1 MISIPDKTSHGSHSF
16 LGNDNP
22 RIGKVARYGLAMLF
36 VLFFTASVSAQSADR
51 SAKYRLRA
59 LGMNIGEYTVKQKT
73 VNGDVSVEAITDVKV
88 KIIFTYRVKYIHHSL
103 YRNGSLWSC
112 HVQTIKNDKVNS
124 DRRMERRGETYLLV
138 EDGDSTLIDDT
149 ITYGGSLI
157 YFLEPGNVPV
167 IYNERSGK
175 KRPVK
180 KIADHTYILTD
191 EKGNKLNEYEYKN
204 GVLTRAELI
213 HPLAT
218 IHLERLM

>member
-1 MISIPDKTSHGSHSF
+1 MISIPDKTGHERHPFSRNGELRTIKHTRYSLALLLVFF
-16 LGNDNP
+16 L
-22 RIGKVARYGLAMLF
+22 
-36 VLFFTASVSAQSADR
+36 TASVSAQSTDR
-51 SAKYRLRA
+51 TAKYRLRA

-73 VNGDVSVEAITDVKV
+73 ANGDVSIEAITDVEV

-103 YRNGSLWSC
+103 YRDGNLWCC

-124 DRRMERRGETYLLV
+124 DRWMERKGETYLLV

-157 YFLEPGNVPV
+157 YFLEPKNVPV
-167 IYNERSGK
+167 IYNERSGQ

-180 KIADHTYILTD
+180 HIADHTYILTD

-204 GVLTRAELI
+204 GVLTRAELK
-213 HPLAT
+213 HPLAV
-218 IHLERLM
+218 IHLERFR